1 MTGEHDREHVLQE
14 MEVEA
19 FILILSALQYM
30 MTSEQ
35 QMMAGMLISFEFL
48 TASIAIVALEFLS
61 ADSFSFALQGGL

>member
-1 MTGEHDREHVLQE
+1 

-35 QMMAGMLISFEFL
+35 QMMAGMLIFFDFL
-48 TASIAIVALEFLS
+48 TASIAILALEMF
-61 ADSFSFALQGGL
+61 FQC